1 MQVILT
7 LALTVDV
14 PEGTDLENLYLGLPT
29 DQIEGFSL
37 PPGHRE

>member
-14 PEGTDLENLYLGLPT
+14 PEGTDLESLSLGLPT

-37 PPGHRE
+37 PPGPRE